1 MSEQKQKIPFLA
13 YFTFIGTGLVVFFLA
28 AFFVVLVRTKSS
40 SRLIMPD
47 VVGQNYIDVHNELT
61 KLRLKVQ
68 LETKRFPD
76 KNDGEI
82 LYQSI
87 PAGKVIEA
95 GSKLYLTLNVSVD
108 RVVVPDLKGQQLN
121 TAKAL
126 LSKVLSGDTYVQME
140 IGGITYV
147 PQTEGIAPET
157 VIDQIPEAGKITN
170 TREKVYLLVTEGK
183 AKESSMNLPFENQPF
198 PFVAFAL
205 SEKKESFFIKEI
217 VELKSPKENGLIQKV
232 EKKGEDHYNFTVNF
246 FEFDKKPA
254 QSYEKFVFKPEATTE
269 YTAKLYF
276 TDNSEKPVKKLFNNL
291 KLTGGISFP
300 FIFYRSGNVKVEIE
314 DTTKKILKTFQFEG
328 DLKK

>member
-1 MSEQKQKIPFLA
+1 MSESKQKIPLLA
-13 YFTFIGTGLVVFFLA
+13 YLIFIGTGLVIFFLA
-28 AFFVVLVRTKSS
+28 AFLVVLVRTKTS
-40 SRLIMPD
+40 SRLVMPD

-68 LETKRFPD
+68 LETKRYPD

-108 RVVVPDLKGQQLN
+108 RIVVPELKGLQLN
-121 TAKAL
+121 AAKAL
-126 LSKVLSGDTYVQME
+126 LSKVLSGDVYVQME

-147 PQTEGIAPET
+147 PSTEGIAPET

-170 TREKVYLLVTEGK
+170 TREKIYLLVTESK
-183 AKESSMNLPFENQPF
+183 AKESSLNFPMENQPF

-205 SEKKESFFIKEI
+205 SERKKNFFIKEI
-217 VELKSPKENGLIQKV
+217 IPLKSPKENGLIQKV
-232 EKKGEDHYNFTVNF
+232 EQIGGDYNFTVNYYD
-246 FEFDKKPA
+246 FEKKPL
-254 QSYEKFVFKPEATTE
+254 QGYEKLVFKPETTTE
-269 YTAKLYF
+269 YTAKLYSEA
-276 TDNSEKPVKKLFNNL
+276 NQEKPLKKLFTNL
-291 KLTGGISFP
+291 KITGGISFP
-300 FIFYRSGNVKVEIE
+300 FIFYRNGNVKIEIE
-314 DTTKKILKTFQFEG
+314 DATKKILKTFRFEG